1 MEWMTLINEI
11 WNDNSK
17 LMILIISSLISL
29 LMMIVKNIYDRY
41 KQNQITLE
49 SSKVHLCL
57 FLEILISAIFK
68 GDKELVSK
76 YDEILIT
83 NAYIIKKD
91 KNLYRLYKKIKSF
104 YTALELGNYNTSET
118 KQDAI
123 NQLKNIQKD
132 VTDIGC

>member
-1 MEWMTLINEI
+1 
-11 WNDNSK
+11 
-17 LMILIISSLISL
+17 MILIISSLISL

-68 GDKELVSK
+68 GNKELVSK
-76 YDEILIT
+76 YDTILIT